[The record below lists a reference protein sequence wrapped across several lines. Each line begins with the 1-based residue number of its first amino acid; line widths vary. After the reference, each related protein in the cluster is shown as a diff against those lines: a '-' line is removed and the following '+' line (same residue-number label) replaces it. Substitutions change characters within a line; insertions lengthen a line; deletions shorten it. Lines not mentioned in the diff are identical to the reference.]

1 MKKIRH
7 LLVHAIM
14 VVSMT
19 TFCTNAI
26 LADGVARQY
35 RERNELRLLN
45 DFREFLSLPNTGAEP
60 GMQQRNA
67 DWIIDYIEK
76 RGFSAKSV
84 TAGGAPYVIAERRT
98 PGATKTVLFYVH
110 FDGQPVIPENWASP
124 PFEPTLRDG
133 MVEDGANTLPW
144 PKPGE
149 TIDPEWRLFARS
161 AGDDKAPIIGI
172 MAALDAMDEAGVSP
186 SINIR
191 LILDGEEEIGSP
203 TLARILAENRDALL
217 ADLILFCDAP
227 MHQSGQRQ
235 LVFGMRG
242 SMTLELETYGP
253 NRPLH
258 SGHYGNFAPN
268 PTDSMIRLLASLK
281 NSDGSIAV
289 ADYYDDVPPLTTAE
303 KAAIDAIPSID
314 AQLKQEL
321 ALGRRE
327 QPEKRIEQL
336 VMEPGIIVKG
346 FQAGGVEDKSRN
358 IIQPTAK
365 ASLNLRL
372 VKNQTV
378 ASVREKLEAH
388 FRAQGFDITYKQPSD
403 DERRASPDLVRL
415 DWKAGGYGA
424 FKTPLDGPEATK
436 LVALFNGI
444 DGQPTMLTPTL
455 GGSLPIVLFEEVLDA
470 PIIVLPIANHDNNQH
485 GRNENIRLQ
494 NFWDAID
501 IYAAVIEG
509 YGLD

>member
-1 MKKIRH
+1 MCRQ
-7 LLVHAIM
+7 
-14 VVSMT
+14 
-19 TFCTNAI
+19 I
-26 LADGVARQY
+26 LAAGFLGLIAVLTSNSALAESPVRDYVVQ
-35 RERNELRLLN
+35 NQLRILD
-45 DFREFLSLPNTGAEP
+45 DFKEFLSLPNTGAEP

-67 DWIIDYIEK
+67 DWIIDYIRK
-76 RGFSAKSV
+76 RGFMAQSV
-84 TAGGAPYVIAERRT
+84 SAGGEPYVIAERTT

-110 FDGQPVIPENWASP
+110 YDGQPVIPENWASP

-133 MVEDGANTLPW
+133 MVEAGASTVPW
-144 PKPGE
+144 PSSGDE
-149 TIDPEWRLFARS
+149 INPEWRLFARS

-172 MAALDAMDEAGVSP
+172 MAALDGMEAAGLLA

-203 TLARILAENRDALL
+203 TLAQILAEHRDALE

-242 SMTLELETYGP
+242 SMTLELETFGP
-253 NRPLH
+253 IRPLH

-268 PTDSMIRLLASLK
+268 PTDSMIRLLNSLK
-281 NSDGSIAV
+281 HEDGRIAI
-289 ADYYDDVPPLTTAE
+289 DGYYDDVPPLSTAE
-303 KAAIDAIPSID
+303 RAAIAAIPSIED
-314 AQLKQEL
+314 QLMQEL

-327 QPEKRIEQL
+327 QPDKRIEEL
-336 VMEPGIIVKG
+336 VMEPAIVVKG
-346 FQAGGVEDKSRN
+346 FQAGGVEAKSRN
-358 IIQPTAK
+358 IIQPSAK

-378 ASVREKLEAH
+378 SGVRERVEDH
-388 FRAQGFDITYKQPSD
+388 IRAQGFQITYTVPTEQQ
-403 DERRASPDLVRL
+403 RRTASKLVKL
-415 DWKAGGYGA
+415 DWRPGGYGA

-436 LVALFNGI
+436 LVALLDGI

-455 GGSLPIVLFEEVLDA
+455 GGSLPIVLFEEALNA

-494 NFWDAID
+494 NLWDAID
-501 IYAAVIEG
+501 IYAAVIAG
-509 YGLD
+509 YGND